1 MLVRLCAIVVW
12 YCSVSFHDNL
22 FYLRRS
28 VPGRGRGKGT
38 ALYKPYRHVPP
49 QRVGCFRRFGLKTGI
64 DFTHFGL
71 ESGMVFNG
79 TTGVYERIYCFNSK

>member
-1 MLVRLCAIVVW
+1 MVC

-22 FYLRRS
+22 FYLRLP
-28 VPGRGRGKGT
+28 VPGKGRGRGT
-38 ALYKPYRHVPP
+38 ALYKPNRHVPP

-71 ESGMVFNG
+71 ESGMVFKG
-79 TTGVYERIYCFNSK
+79 TTAVYERIYCFNSK